1 VSSTTLD
8 YHTQKLATRKLSRF
22 SFLSFPLSFLLYSRS
37 LQGNLT
43 SLTIRLHAAQTE
55 ERAENRQVHI
65 IPETPTVTPTTLSHQ
80 WQIAKST
87 SAQKATQKTLTTLSH
102 QQPFL
107 PGPTNGRACL
117 ISRDQNLVC
126 RKSDRAAKKCC
137 LCHRKSISWFLAA
150 DCHFR
155 LLAGH
160 ELDVDLLTTLNA
172 LTRRRACPT

>member
-1 VSSTTLD
+1 MSSTTLD

-172 LTRRRACPT
+172 LTRRWACPT